1 VGFKGVRVGG
11 VAVLIDIDDAVSGR
25 LSRTLPWRRGRERA
39 PSARERISSPSS
51 SPPAHVADGSLEER
65 VNSIEWY
72 HTIDLGQG
80 VITPGSFDH
89 RPYVDHFGLPARLD
103 GKRVLDVATFDGFW
117 AFECEKRG
125 AAEVVAIDLDRY
137 SDVDLAPRVRQQ
149 LSGEQLNKPLG
160 TGFTLAHEVLGS
172 SVRRETLS
180 VYDLSPER
188 LGTFDVVFCSDL
200 LLHLTSPVKALQN
213 IRTVT
218 TERAVIVDT
227 FHALLPQNT
236 VKYMG
241 GAETSVWWHF
251 SLGALE
257 RMIADAGFAH
267 VELLRTFQMSYGGN
281 RSLSQAVFNATP

>member
-11 VAVLIDIDDAVSGR
+11 VAVLIDIDDAMSGR
-25 LSRTLPWRRGRERA
+25 LSRTLPWRR
-39 PSARERISSPSS
+39 ARERPLAAHEPIASPSS
-51 SPPAHVADGSLEER
+51 SPRPHVKDGSLEQR

-72 HTIDLGQG
+72 HTIDLGNG
-80 VITPGSFDH
+80 IVTPGSFNH
-89 RPYVDHFGLPARLD
+89 GPYVDQFGLPARLD

-137 SDVDLAPRVRQQ
+137 SDVDLAPRVRQGLSSDQ
-149 LSGEQLNKPLG
+149 LDKPLG
-160 TGFTLAHEVLGS
+160 AGFALAHEVLGS

-180 VYDLSPER
+180 VYDLSPQR
-188 LGTFDVVFCSDL
+188 LGTFDLVFCSDL
-200 LLHLTSPVKALQN
+200 LLHLTCPVKALQN

-227 FHALLPQNT
+227 FHPLLPQNT
-236 VKYMG
+236 VKYIG

-257 RMIADAGFAH
+257 HMIADAGFAN
-267 VELLRTFQMSYGGN
+267 VELTHTFQMPYGRGK
-281 RSLSQAVFNATP
+281 SLGQAVFTATS